1 MIHCAAVHTMLN
13 DLLPEYVY
21 FRFNPYLTEMLSMV
35 EIRPE
40 KITQLEQDAKM
51 YIRRNEEKFQKAAE
65 VLLQKRRLQQKI
77 MDWITLQ
84 RKMSNF

>member
-1 MIHCAAVHTMLN
+1 
-13 DLLPEYVY
+13 
-21 FRFNPYLTEMLSMV
+21 MV

-40 KITQLEQDAKM
+40 KINQLEQDARM

-65 VLLQKRRLQQKI
+65 VLLQKRKLQQKI

-84 RKMSNF
+84 RKVSGL

>member
-1 MIHCAAVHTMLN
+1 
-13 DLLPEYVY
+13 
-21 FRFNPYLTEMLSMV
+21 MV

>member
-1 MIHCAAVHTMLN
+1 
-13 DLLPEYVY
+13 
-21 FRFNPYLTEMLSMV
+21 MV

-40 KITQLEQDAKM
+40 KITQLEQDARM

-65 VLLQKRRLQQKI
+65 VLLQKRKLQQKV

-84 RKMSNF
+84 RKVSGL